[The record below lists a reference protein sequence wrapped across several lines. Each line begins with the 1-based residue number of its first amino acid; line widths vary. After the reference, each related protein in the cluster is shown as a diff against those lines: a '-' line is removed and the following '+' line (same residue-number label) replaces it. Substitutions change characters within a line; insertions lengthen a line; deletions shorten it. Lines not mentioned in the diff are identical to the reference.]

1 MPSSAAICD
10 WVMFPKN
17 RSSRILFSRGGS
29 LSSSGLRDSR
39 YSTPSS
45 ASSIIPRES
54 ATAGASSSPESGAS
68 RETVE
73 YALADSRPSST
84 SSSDICRCA
93 ASSLTV
99 GARPSRCASSPI
111 ALVSESLSS
120 CSRRGTRTAQPLSL
134 KWRLIS
140 PTMVGVAY
148 VENSTPRPRTN
159 RSIDLMSPMVATW
172 VRSSSHSP
180 RLRNRRARYSTRGR
194 CSSTRVAL
202 ILARSGSPAGS
213 TVSRSNSS
221 LACVRSGEECSDRA
235 GGGGSSLTVTST
247 STSSVT
253 WTSYSL
259 LNSSAPALGEDDRDP
274 VVGSEP
280 GIDRAGEGGKHR
292 PRERVARR
300 HPGLRRVHRHGD
312 GHQVG
317 AKLEDALQVSAGN
330 GLGEQHR
337 ARLVD
342 RDTQVLDLV
351 KGEVEPSGESGGGG
365 AQHGQVGAL
374 GRHLDLHVVSRL
386 AAPWGCRRRGGI
398 FGHVS
403 PSLIVTRPATHA
415 GH

>member
-17 RSSRILFSRGGS
+17 RSSRIFFSRGGS
-29 LSSSGLRDSR
+29 RSSRGFRDSR
-39 YSTPSS
+39 YSTPSR
-45 ASSIIPRES
+45 ASSIMPSES

-73 YALADSRPSST
+73 YAFADSSPSRT

-99 GARPSRCASSPI
+99 GARPSRCARSPI
-111 ALVSESLSS
+111 ALVSESFSS
-120 CSRRGTRTAQPLSL
+120 CSRRGTRTAQPLSR
-134 KWRLIS
+134 KCRLIS

-148 VENSTPRPRTN
+148 VENSTPRSRSN
-159 RSIDLMSPMVATW
+159 RSMDLMSPIVATW

-194 CSSTRVAL
+194 CSSTSVAL

-213 TVSRSNSS
+213 VASRSNSS
-221 LACVRSGEECSDRA
+221 LACVRSGEECSDRGS
-235 GGGGSSLTVTST
+235 GGGSSSLTVTST
-247 STSSVT
+247 SNSSVT

-317 AKLEDALQVSAGN
+317 AKLEDALQVGAGN

-365 AQHGQVGAL
+365 A
-374 GRHLDLHVVSRL
+374 
-386 AAPWGCRRRGGI
+386 
-398 FGHVS
+398 
-403 PSLIVTRPATHA
+403 
-415 GH
+415 